1 MEHAGQPIVRI
12 FSGKEFIPEGTM
24 FIDLFVPFWGPN
36 EGRFE
41 TMQPTRVARYVERHA
56 EFLAM
61 SGIEECD
68 FVVFPVE
75 YQLCTRPDRAAVL
88 LKLAGLAR
96 EAGKPLV
103 VFVGGDLDEPPPAG
117 DFVFHTAPYRSK
129 LPPRTFCMP
138 PMLEDL
144 AERYFGGV
152 APVRAKEDVPSVS
165 FCGMALPLG
174 LPPGKK
180 WVKESLR
187 VLGYRL
193 GLVKGVPV
201 GYAPRALAIRA
212 LERAR
217 GVRCD
222 FVVRR
227 HSLVQ
232 FRWGHLLAADDQ
244 GKVVSAAQAND
255 QRADYV
261 KNLTGSDYVLCVR
274 GYGNYSLRL
283 YECLCAGRIPI
294 IVNTDIVLPFEDSID
309 WKRLGIWVEEGEIGR
324 IGKIVAEFHRRQTAE
339 SFAALQRR
347 AREVWREFISPEGF
361 YAQAFRE
368 LRKDEG

>member
-1 MEHAGQPIVRI
+1 
-12 FSGKEFIPEGTM
+12 M
-24 FIDLFVPFWGPN
+24 FMDLLVPFWGPN

-41 TMQPTRVARYVERHA
+41 TMQPTRVVRYVEQHRD
-56 EFLAM
+56 FLEM
-61 SGIEECD
+61 SPLEDCD
-68 FVVFPVE
+68 FAVFPVE
-75 YQLCTRPDRAAVL
+75 YQLCTRPDRAAILV
-88 LKLAGLAR
+88 KLAGMAR

-103 VFVGGDLDEPPPAG
+103 VFVGGDLDEPPPVG
-117 DFVFHTAPYRSK
+117 DFVYHTAPYRSR
-129 LPPRTFCMP
+129 LPPHTFCMP

-144 AERYFGGV
+144 VERYFGGV
-152 APVRAKEDVPSVS
+152 VPVRQKEEVPSVS

-187 VLGYRL
+187 LLAYRA

-201 GYAPRALAIRA
+201 GYAPRALAIKA

-222 FVVRR
+222 FVIRR

-244 GKVVSAAQAND
+244 GNVVSVKEGAD
-255 QRADYV
+255 HRTDYV
-261 KNLTGSDYVLCVR
+261 KNLTGSDYVLCAR

-283 YECLCAGRIPI
+283 YECLCVGRIPI
-294 IVNTDIVLPFEDSID
+294 IVNTDVVLPFEELID
-309 WKRLGIWVEEGEIGR
+309 WKSVGVWVEEREISRLGEI
-324 IGKIVAEFHRRQTAE
+324 VTEFHRRQTAE
-339 SFAALQRR
+339 SFAELQRR
-347 AREVWREFISPEGF
+347 AREIWEEFISPEGF
-361 YAQAFRE
+361 YAHAFRE
-368 LRKDEG
+368 LGKEEGGRMKDEG

>member
-1 MEHAGQPIVRI
+1 
-12 FSGKEFIPEGTM
+12 
-24 FIDLFVPFWGPN
+24 
-36 EGRFE
+36 
-41 TMQPTRVARYVERHA
+41 
-56 EFLAM
+56 
-61 SGIEECD
+61 
-68 FVVFPVE
+68 
-75 YQLCTRPDRAAVL
+75 
-88 LKLAGLAR
+88 
-96 EAGKPLV
+96 
-103 VFVGGDLDEPPPAG
+103 
-117 DFVFHTAPYRSK
+117 
-129 LPPRTFCMP
+129 MP

-144 AERYFGGV
+144 VERYFGGEV
-152 APVRAKEDVPSVS
+152 PMRAKEDVPSVS

-274 GYGNYSLRL
+274 GYGNYSLRPVRVPVRGADSHHREHGCRAAVRGADRL
-283 YECLCAGRIPI
+283 EVGGNLGGGRRDFATGGDRGGVSPAADGGVVRGVAAAGAGNLAGSSSRRRGF
-294 IVNTDIVLPFEDSID
+294 T
-309 WKRLGIWVEEGEIGR
+309 GR
-324 IGKIVAEFHRRQTAE
+324 RSG
-339 SFAALQRR
+339 S
-347 AREVWREFISPEGF
+347 
-361 YAQAFRE
+361 
-368 LRKDEG
+368 